1 MLHAVYS
8 DDICVAKFHLV
19 DLAGSER
26 QKKTQAEGERLKE
39 GQFTYCLVPVVG
51 LLDQPS
57 LQWNCG
63 LMSPVRVWW
72 VTLTECGSPQ

>member
-39 GQFTYCLVPVVG
+39 GQSIVLITYCLVPVMG
-51 LLDQPS
+51 R
-57 LQWNCG
+57 W
-63 LMSPVRVWW
+63 RVTALIDSRKTTC
-72 VTLTECGSPQ
+72 VKGRLS